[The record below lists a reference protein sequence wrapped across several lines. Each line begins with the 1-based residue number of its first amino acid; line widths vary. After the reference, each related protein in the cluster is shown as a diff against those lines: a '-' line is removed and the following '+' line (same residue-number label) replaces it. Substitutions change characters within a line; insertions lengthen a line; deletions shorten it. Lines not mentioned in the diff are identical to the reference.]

1 MKIGDLLILNEN
13 VELEDSD
20 WKDVGWIDDW
30 QKSLIGLNGI
40 FKVTDLTTI
49 YPEHVKLQ
57 NSFWYPKKLFKQ
69 YSNTYELW

>member
-1 MKIGDLLILNEN
+1 MKIGDLLILNET

-30 QKSLIGLNGI
+30 QNSLIKLNGI
-40 FKVTDLTTI
+40 FKVTNLTTI
-49 YPEHVKLQ
+49 SPEHVKLQ
-57 NSFWYPKKLFKQ
+57 NGFWYPKKLFKQ